1 MVRIRLKRMG
11 RRNYAF
17 FRLCVMDARE
27 ERDGRSIEDI
37 GYYDPHK
44 EKFEEKFVFKRDR
57 VEYWLSVGA
66 QPTEKVR
73 ILLKKAG
80 VEIPSKSRRKKKK
93 KKEKQS
99 ANNTE

>member
-11 RRNYAF
+11 RRNYAC

-57 VEYWLSVGA
+57 LEYWLSVGA
-66 QPTEKVR
+66 QPTDKVR
-73 ILLKKAG
+73 TLLKKAG
-80 VEIPSKSRRKKKK
+80 IVLPQKRKKKK
-93 KKEKQS
+93 KKKKAMKS
-99 ANNTE
+99 AE